1 MTLDR
6 GMLAKIHIAK
16 KELGWSDDIYRD
28 ILQTRYKVDSAAKLN
43 RFQGDDLIRHFKGL
57 GFKIRKKNANGSPFK
72 PSATYES
79 AMARK
84 VVAIWVTLGLAGKV
98 RARSDWALQSY
109 VKRMTGR
116 DNLAWCDDQQL
127 WKLIESLKKWAK
139 REGVELEQ

>member
-16 KELGWSDDIYRD
+16 KELGWSDDMYRD

-43 RFQGDDLIRHFKGL
+43 RFQGDDLIRHCKGL
-57 GFKIRKKNANGSPFK
+57 GFTVRKKNANGSPFK

-84 VVAIWVTLGLAGKV
+84 VVAIWVNLALAGKL
-98 RARSDWALQSY
+98 RSSSDVALQSY
-109 VKRMTGR
+109 VKRMSGV
-116 DNLAWCDDQQL
+116 DNLAWCDEQQL
-127 WKLIESLKKWAK
+127 WTLIEALKKWAK
-139 REGVELEQ
+139 REGVELDK